1 MIKITHKRVRL
12 RDSGYYIFYPFG
24 PILSKGVVTE
34 KSDLILKAIKL
45 EQRISVIGFS
55 LLAALYTKFHGNKE
69 LWVAGVYIT
78 FGFIVLGCFY
88 FGARL
93 SLMSNTTYDQQDHGN
108 IIKR

>member
-12 RDSGYYIFYPFG
+12 TDSGYYIFYPFG

-78 FGFIVLGCFY
+78 CFY

>member
-12 RDSGYYIFYPFG
+12 TDSGYYIFYPFG

-45 EQRISVIGFS
+45 EQ
-55 LLAALYTKFHGNKE
+55 L
-69 LWVAGVYIT
+69 
-78 FGFIVLGCFY
+78 IVLGGFY